1 MKCFGSRVALAAAML
16 AGVLGAQPAWADFTF
31 DGKVCSAYSSTT
43 CSATSTITRNGT
55 GADSGNS
62 VTATAWSAPSG
73 VKFAGTKMTVYGTSG
88 IGISPDTG
96 EGTSEHGMDNL
107 GNTDA
112 VVLSFNQSTILNSV
126 RIGWT
131 GGNDSDIS
139 VLRWVGDASGPTA
152 GAGPNMAD
160 MKWDTLASSG
170 WELVGSYSDLGT
182 VARGLGNTTKGS
194 SWWMVS
200 AYNATYGGSIKKP
213 TGGGSEFDY
222 GDDYFKLAAVGGS
235 LCTAGG
241 GVSCGGSSAV
251 PEPGSLAL
259 LMLGFVAAAGAMRK
273 QRR

>member
-1 MKCFGSRVALAAAML
+1 MKWFGSRVALAAATL
-16 AGVLGAQPAWADFTF
+16 AGMLGAQPAWADFTF
-31 DGKVCSAYSSTT
+31 DGKVCSSYSSTT
-43 CSATSTITRNGT
+43 CGPISTMTRSGT
-55 GADSGNS
+55 GSDSGNS

-73 VKFAGTKMTVYGTSG
+73 VKFAGTQMTVYGTSG
-88 IGISPDTG
+88 IGISPDSG
-96 EGTSEHGMDNL
+96 EYSSEHGIDNL
-107 GNTDA
+107 GNSDA
-112 VVLSFNQSTILNSV
+112 VVLSFTQSTILNSV

-160 MKWDTLASSG
+160 MKWDTLAASG

-182 VARGLGNTTKGS
+182 VARDLGNTTKGS

-200 AYNATYGGSIKKP
+200 AYNSTYGGSIKKP
-213 TGGGSEFDY
+213 TAGGSEFDY

-241 GVSCGGSSAV
+241 GVNCGGTDV
-251 PEPGSLAL
+251 PEPASLAL
-259 LMLGFVAAAGAMRK
+259 LMLGFAAAAGAMRK